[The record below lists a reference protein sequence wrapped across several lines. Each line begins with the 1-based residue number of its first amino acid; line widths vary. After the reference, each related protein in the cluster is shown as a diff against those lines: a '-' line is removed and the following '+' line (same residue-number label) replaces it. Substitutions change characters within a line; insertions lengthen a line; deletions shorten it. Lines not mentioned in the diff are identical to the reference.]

1 MDVMACLR
9 HGWAPNVV
17 LRAPLWQACYTG
29 GRSQVQAGRVVELRR
44 QQQQQ
49 AGRPDSA
56 SHAFQPCHGTLAA
69 TRAGAGGSSGSGRSV
84 LGAGVGGSSASPQ
97 AADGAVSH
105 TAWGALLPAQAV
117 PRTGGDPTSAAAG
130 LGQPPALMPPW
141 RQQVPP
147 WRQQVRGLP
156 AMDGREALVGFEAS
170 AGDGVWEDDAAEVDD
185 DDIEDT
191 SD

>member
-1 MDVMACLR
+1 
-9 HGWAPNVV
+9 
-17 LRAPLWQACYTG
+17 
-29 GRSQVQAGRVVELRR
+29 VVELRR

-49 AGRPDSA
+49 SGRPDSA

-69 TRAGAGGSSGSGRSV
+69 TVAGAGGSSGSGRSV

-97 AADGAVSH
+97 ADDGAVSH

-117 PRTGGDPTSAAAG
+117 PRTGGGDPASAAAG

-141 RQQVPP
+141 RQQV
-147 WRQQVRGLP
+147 RGFT
-156 AMDGREALVGFEAS
+156 AMDGREALVGIEAS